1 MAVYVVYKT
10 DEWHSYESRNII
22 GIATSPMQAKILVL
36 EQAKK
41 ENVKISRGEIEFLE
55 ERMQTQNYAGEGQFQ
70 FEKMETNKLL

>member
-10 DEWHSYESRNII
+10 DEWHSYDSRNII

-36 EQAKK
+36 EQAEK

-55 ERMQTQNYAGEGQFQ
+55 ETMQTQNYAGQGQFQ
-70 FEKMETNKLL
+70 FEEIETNKLL